1 MPFDRVV
8 GEIASRIPG
17 GRGGGIPF
25 MPIVMGGGGGGG
37 ESSGDGAGKP
47 ISTPLRSRRFLINT
61 LCPSL
66 RSRYVSIL

>member
-1 MPFDRVV
+1 
-8 GEIASRIPG
+8 
-17 GRGGGIPF
+17 

-47 ISTPLRSRRFLINT
+47 ISTPPPTPASPLRSRRFLINT

-66 RSRYVSIL
+66 RLRYVSIL